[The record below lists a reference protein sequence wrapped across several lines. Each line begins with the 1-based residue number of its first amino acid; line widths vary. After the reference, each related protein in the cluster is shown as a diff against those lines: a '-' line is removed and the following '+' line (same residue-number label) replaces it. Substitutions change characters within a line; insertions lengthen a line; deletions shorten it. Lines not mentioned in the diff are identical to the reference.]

1 MSKKVKDKIKD
12 VVVKEEEEK
21 DYTNPDNNL
30 LGVFGILLEVAL
42 RTNPEKYLVGYKKK
56 YD

>member
-12 VVVKEEEEK
+12 VVVEEK

-30 LGVFGILLEVAL
+30 LGVFAILLEVAL

-56 YD
+56 L

>member
-1 MSKKVKDKIKD
+1 MSKKVKGKIKELE
-12 VVVKEEEEK
+12 VVEEK

-30 LGVFGILLEVAL
+30 LGIFAILLDVAL

-56 YD
+56 L